1 MKDIKRNEIESE
13 RELTGCGGVA
23 TVLSRKINIS
33 YFLFFINIPALSC
46 GVLLCGI
53 FRQQPNKI
61 SCWRNVV
68 LINANL
74 KSPKWPKIGHNC

>member
-1 MKDIKRNEIESE
+1 MKDIKRNKIERE

-23 TVLSRKINIS
+23 TVLLRKINIS
-33 YFLFFINIPALSC
+33 YFLFFINMSL
-46 GVLLCGI
+46 VV
-53 FRQQPNKI
+53 RHQPNKI

-74 KSPKWPKIGHNC
+74 KRPKLPKIGHNC